1 MELKVG
7 LLYREV
13 LWYDFLIKL
22 ESIVNDGKLITNY
35 KRSTGGYNETL

>member
-1 MELKVG
+1 MKLKMG
-7 LLYREV
+7 LLYWEI

-22 ESIVNDGKLITNY
+22 ESMVNYGKLIINY